1 MVPEKTVMQT
11 VVMND
16 EISPTECNL
25 TRAESA
31 RINGARSRGPVT
43 ETGKAISSQNRV
55 RHGLLART
63 IVLKGESY
71 RRFSTLLNRL
81 RGQLQPEGPIETALV
96 DTMAAC
102 CWRRMRLWS
111 LEKAA
116 INNEVQNNAL
126 ATDPPTQVALA
137 WRSLSDTGRSLDLL
151 GRYEARLDSQYD
163 RAVRRLEQLQKR
175 RNATNP
181 ASV

>member
-1 MVPEKTVMQT
+1 MPDQT
-11 VVMND
+11 
-16 EISPTECNL
+16 ITETSL

-31 RINGARSRGPVT
+31 RRNGARSHGPAT
-43 ETGKAISSQNRV
+43 ETGKVVSSQNRV

-81 RGQLQPEGPIETALV
+81 RGEFQPEGPVESALV
-96 DTMAAC
+96 DTIAAC

-116 INNEVQNNAL
+116 INHEVQNSAIIS
-126 ATDPPTQVALA
+126 DPPTQVALA
-137 WRSLSDTGRSLDLL
+137 WRNLSDTGRSLDLL
-151 GRYEARLDSQYD
+151 SRYEGRLDSQYD
-163 RAVRRLEQLQKR
+163 RAVRRLEQLQKNAQLQKR
-175 RNATNP
+175 RNRTNP
-181 ASV
+181 GSA